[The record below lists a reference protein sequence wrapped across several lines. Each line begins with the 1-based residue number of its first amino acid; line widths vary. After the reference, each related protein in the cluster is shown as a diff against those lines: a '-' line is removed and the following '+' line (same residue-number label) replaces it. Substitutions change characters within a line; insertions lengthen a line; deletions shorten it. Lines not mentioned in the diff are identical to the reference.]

1 MKGDWEAFYRLRV
14 GKTRIIFTVNIDL
27 GEIEV
32 YTIGMRGDVYK

>member
-1 MKGDWEAFYRLRV
+1 MKGDWEGFYRLRI

-32 YTIGMRGDVYK
+32 YTIGMRGEV